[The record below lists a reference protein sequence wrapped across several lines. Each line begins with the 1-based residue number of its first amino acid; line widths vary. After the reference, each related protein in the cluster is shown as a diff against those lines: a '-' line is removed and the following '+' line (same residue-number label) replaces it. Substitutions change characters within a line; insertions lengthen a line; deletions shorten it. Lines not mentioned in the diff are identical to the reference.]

1 MVSQIEKIEVI
12 YRLKSVKGDDQM
24 GQTPRYHWTIKQSF
38 SYQNRNHLTL
48 RLLIG
53 KQMISSPHLHI
64 TQYVWI
70 DIIVVFLSIANML
83 LTFKYIYEV
92 AFLYNDRR
100 IRDAKNNYKMA
111 YKEQQE
117 AY

>member
-1 MVSQIEKIEVI
+1 
-12 YRLKSVKGDDQM
+12 
-24 GQTPRYHWTIKQSF
+24 
-38 SYQNRNHLTL
+38 
-48 RLLIG
+48 
-53 KQMISSPHLHI
+53 MISSPHLYV

-70 DIIVVFLSIANML
+70 DIVVVILSVSNML

-100 IRDAKNNYKMA
+100 IRDAKNNYKIA
-111 YKEQQE
+111 YKQQQE

>member
-1 MVSQIEKIEVI
+1 
-12 YRLKSVKGDDQM
+12 
-24 GQTPRYHWTIKQSF
+24 
-38 SYQNRNHLTL
+38 L

>member
-1 MVSQIEKIEVI
+1 
-12 YRLKSVKGDDQM
+12 
-24 GQTPRYHWTIKQSF
+24 
-38 SYQNRNHLTL
+38 
-48 RLLIG
+48 
-53 KQMISSPHLHI
+53 MISSPHLHI

-100 IRDAKNNYKMA
+100 IKDAKNNYKMA

>member
-1 MVSQIEKIEVI
+1 M
-12 YRLKSVKGDDQM
+12 
-24 GQTPRYHWTIKQSF
+24 
-38 SYQNRNHLTL
+38 

-53 KQMISSPHLHI
+53 KQMISSPHLQI

-70 DIIVVFLSIANML
+70 DILVAILSISNML

-100 IRDAKNNYKMA
+100 IRDAKNSYKMA
-111 YKEQQE
+111 YKQ
-117 AY
+117 

>member
-1 MVSQIEKIEVI
+1 
-12 YRLKSVKGDDQM
+12 
-24 GQTPRYHWTIKQSF
+24 
-38 SYQNRNHLTL
+38 
-48 RLLIG
+48 
-53 KQMISSPHLHI
+53 MISSPHLHI

>member
-1 MVSQIEKIEVI
+1 
-12 YRLKSVKGDDQM
+12 
-24 GQTPRYHWTIKQSF
+24 
-38 SYQNRNHLTL
+38 
-48 RLLIG
+48 
-53 KQMISSPHLHI
+53 MISSPHLHI

-111 YKEQQE
+111 YKEQ
-117 AY
+117 

>member
-1 MVSQIEKIEVI
+1 
-12 YRLKSVKGDDQM
+12 
-24 GQTPRYHWTIKQSF
+24 
-38 SYQNRNHLTL
+38 
-48 RLLIG
+48 
-53 KQMISSPHLHI
+53 MISSPHLHI

-100 IRDAKNNYKMA
+100 IRDAKNNYKIA
-111 YKEQQE
+111 YKEQ
-117 AY
+117 

>member
-1 MVSQIEKIEVI
+1 
-12 YRLKSVKGDDQM
+12 
-24 GQTPRYHWTIKQSF
+24 
-38 SYQNRNHLTL
+38 
-48 RLLIG
+48 
-53 KQMISSPHLHI
+53 MISSPHLHV